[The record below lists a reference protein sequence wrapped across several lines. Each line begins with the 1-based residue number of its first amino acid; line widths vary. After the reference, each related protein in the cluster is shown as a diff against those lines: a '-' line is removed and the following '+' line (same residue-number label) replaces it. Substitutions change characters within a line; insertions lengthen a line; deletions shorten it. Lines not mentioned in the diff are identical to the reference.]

1 MLCRPFVWSVQRRKR
16 TMETSYGI
24 LKIVGVFGVALGLM
38 AYELISLRK
47 LMREENKSESTQ
59 TTDGTRSSTDV

>member
-1 MLCRPFVWSVQRRKR
+1 MLCRANAWSVQRRKQA
-16 TMETSYGI
+16 METSYGI

-47 LMREENKSESTQ
+47 SMREDNNSESAE

>member
-1 MLCRPFVWSVQRRKR
+1 MLRCAFMWPVQRRKR
-16 TMETSYGI
+16 AMETSYGI

-47 LMREENKSESTQ
+47 SMREENKSESAETKN
-59 TTDGTRSSTDV
+59 GTRPSTDV

>member
-1 MLCRPFVWSVQRRKR
+1 
-16 TMETSYGI
+16 MEASYGI

-47 LMREENKSESTQ
+47 SMREENKSESAES
-59 TTDGTRSSTDV
+59 TDGTRSSTDV